1 MKIKYLFFAIIAS
14 VCIVGCK
21 KKETKPVVA
30 STEEVSDSTN
40 KAPDVEM
47 IKDFTMTSVDGKK
60 ISLKDEVAT
69 KLQL

>member
-14 VCIVGCK
+14 VCVVGCK
-21 KKETKPVVA
+21 KKEMKPVVA

-60 ISLKDEVAT
+60 ISLR
-69 KLQL
+69 